1 MNSGNI
7 KVHWLKDKDIFL
19 VFDNKATERHVNFYK
34 KLRNVQFFFT
44 SVQNVVGFC
53 VVQSVHPFLC
63 IPDVYH
69 CTLLACKKKTL
80 LQYKPEKKINHINKS
95 PFR

>member
-19 VFDNKATERHVNFYK
+19 FFDNKATERHVNFYK
-34 KLRNVQFFFT
+34 KLRNVQFFLQVFKMLWAFVWYNQFIHFCAYLIFIIAPSWPVRKRPCYST
-44 SVQNVVGFC
+44 SQ
-53 VVQSVHPFLC
+53 
-63 IPDVYH
+63 
-69 CTLLACKKKTL
+69 K
-80 LQYKPEKKINHINKS
+80 KKINHINKS